1 MPAITTAADFLQ
13 APAYQAPAYTANGDN
28 GYVLAASGRE
38 RMNIINMNNTEGTM
52 MEDG

>member
-1 MPAITTAADFLQ
+1 MPAITTAADFL
-13 APAYQAPAYTANGDN
+13 QAPAYTANGDN